1 MDPWQRIAI
10 LQKYDVPL
18 ADQLPVLVELASLDD
33 LTDNSEIC
41 EATLTRIKRAHARLL
56 DVAGPRG
63 PPLGTICEAL
73 NYEERS
79 QIVTQVFAVV
89 PEQFEP
95 KLVMSLQVK
104 WDLPLT
110 D

>member
-1 MDPWQRIAI
+1 MDPWQKIAI

-18 ADQLPVLVELASLDD
+18 ADQLPVLVELASLDG

-56 DVAGPRG
+56 EVAGPRG
-63 PPLGTICEAL
+63 PPFGTICEAL
-73 NYEERS
+73 DYEERS

-89 PEQFEP
+89 PEQVEP
-95 KLVMSLQVK
+95 KSVMSLQVK